1 MTGLSWQMIGKQC
14 RLEKHSIYLR
24 KVSYNRREGGGLTW
38 FNLIL
43 SAAQSWASII
53 PLGPWAGQVLSGVM
67 VLIISQ
73 GLVCASPPFP
83 LSSLSSLSWLLT
95 SHLCVLSGT
104 RQSISSVEEKS
115 VKNQF
120 LGSADADRSWIF
132 YWNSTPNTTG
142 YLAVY

>member
-24 KVSYNRREGGGLTW
+24 KVSYNMRDNRRDGGGGLTG

-43 SAAQSWASII
+43 SAAQSSASII

-73 GLVCASPPFP
+73 GLVCASP
-83 LSSLSSLSWLLT
+83 LSSLLTPDKSLVFLSS
-95 SHLCVLSGT
+95 
-104 RQSISSVEEKS
+104 QSSRAVNESVEE
-115 VKNQF
+115 NQLKMGS
-120 LGSADADRSWIF
+120 LGRLTLTDHEFFIEILILIL
-132 YWNSTPNTTG
+132 G